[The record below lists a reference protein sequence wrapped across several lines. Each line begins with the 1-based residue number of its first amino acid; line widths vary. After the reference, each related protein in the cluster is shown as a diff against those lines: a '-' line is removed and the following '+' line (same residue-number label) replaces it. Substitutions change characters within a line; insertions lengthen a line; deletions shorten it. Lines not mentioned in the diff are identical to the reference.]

1 MIKLIQNMKFSL
13 PTFKNTKSNSG
24 FTLIELLVT
33 IGILGILA
41 ASLVATIDPFEQLR
55 KADDANTK
63 NTTVEFINASLRY
76 FTTHSALMWGVDT
89 SAGCNGGLPVTTP
102 KSLTDSSVT
111 GCLGDLL
118 TDGEIKGA
126 FTSATSVLKNITIVG
141 DATSVTACFLPVSKS
156 QKRDGNTKYTV
167 AGIQTTGCLSETGGT
182 SSSCYWCSL

>member
-1 MIKLIQNMKFSL
+1 MKISL
-13 PTFKNTKSNSG
+13 PTFKNTKSNRG

-63 NTTVEFINASLRY
+63 NTTVEFVNASLRY
-76 FTTHSALMWGVDT
+76 FTTHSALMWEVDT

-102 KSLTDSSVT
+102 KSLTDSAVT

-118 TDGEIKGA
+118 SDGEIKGA

-141 DATSVTACFLPVSKS
+141 NSTSVTACFLPVSKS

-167 AGIQTTGCLSETGGT
+167 AGIETTGCLSQTGGT